1 MLRLLTLQK
10 YLPAMT
16 VQEQGRFIRDGQP
29 FTMSDIERWGRLL
42 DEREKKINQRFRK
55 AYEKTIINAAAGLDD
70 NGLQQQTET

>member
-16 VQEQGRFIRDGQP
+16 VQEQERFIRNGQP

-42 DEREKKINQRFRK
+42 NEREKKINQRFTK
-55 AYEKTIINAAAGLDD
+55 AYEKTIINAAAGLND
-70 NGLQQQTET
+70 NGLQQHKET